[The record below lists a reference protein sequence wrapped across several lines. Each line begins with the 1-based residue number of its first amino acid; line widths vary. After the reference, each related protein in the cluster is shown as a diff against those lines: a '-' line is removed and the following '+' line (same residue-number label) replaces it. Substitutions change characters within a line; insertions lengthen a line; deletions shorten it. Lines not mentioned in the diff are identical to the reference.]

1 MADPDFNLEILHSN
15 FQKEYKA
22 VMSDSGSS
30 SNDGAQKQAIAFG
43 QQVKQTVPSD
53 HLNNSIPCDEGT
65 SYNPVCDSRFRNVP
79 ITVIYSQEPHLGEP
93 SDLPVKAKLQSPQSS
108 DQSEIK
114 IAKAWSTAV
123 AKDSNSV
130 DNSHQY
136 SNLMEQ
142 FSQIIPA
149 ENSSNIDA
157 SQTVQTQESL
167 VHSEAVA
174 IRTNWEGKAHINK
187 CVTSSSEKTT
197 DDKAARLKRRRERQR
212 ELRKDPDYAERQKEL
227 KREWE
232 RKRCQTDPDYAERRK
247 KRKREWQRKRYQT
260 DPDYAER
267 QRERKREL
275 RKDPDYAKRLK
286 ERQMEWQRKRCQADP
301 NYAERERE
309 RRREYQREYHRK
321 RQTDPDYVER
331 ERERKKEYQRK
342 RYRTD
347 PDYAKRQRERNREL
361 RKDPDYAERQRE
373 RRREYQR
380 KRYQTDPDYAERKRE
395 RQRERQRERKR
406 ECQREHKKQHCQS
419 VNSAETTQSSSKN
432 SEGTAPG
439 FSVVKLKE
447 YLASRSTLL
456 SLSERS
462 AIEESEDTGHCP
474 LDKQT
479 A

>member
-53 HLNNSIPCDEGT
+53 HLNNSIPCDDGT

-149 ENSSNIDA
+149 ENSSNIGA

-187 CVTSSSEKTT
+187 YVTSSSEKTT

-212 ELRKDPDYAERQKEL
+212 ELRK
-227 KREWE
+227 
-232 RKRCQTDPDYAERRK
+232 DPDYAERRK

-331 ERERKKEYQRK
+331 ERERKKE
-342 RYRTD
+342 
-347 PDYAKRQRERNREL
+347 
-361 RKDPDYAERQRE
+361 
-373 RRREYQR
+373 
-380 KRYQTDPDYAERKRE
+380 
-395 RQRERQRERKR
+395 RQRERKR

-432 SEGTAPG
+432 SEGTPPR